1 MVCSPFGVL
10 QKVHCWY
17 LSLEMVSSLMWW
29 YCSPCVYLCLLL
41 KGIFDSLIHSTVMAI
56 MSLIFLLCWE
66 IQLEL
71 GDQDENILCGT
82 GIHCRTL
89 LAEPRPLPWVWTT
102 TTWPLLGPVLGE
114 QHHISRNGY
123 CFLLNV
129 WKRFPTVACGS
140 IQEIV
145 FAVEFFSIWLC
156 FTNIN
161 YRKKNVTQS
170 F

>member
-10 QKVHCWY
+10 QKVHCSY

-29 YCSPCVYLCLLL
+29 YCGPCVYLCLLF

-56 MSLIFLLCWE
+56 VSLIFLLCRE

-71 GDQDENILCGT
+71 GDLDENILCGT
-82 GIHCRTL
+82 GSHCRTL
-89 LAEPRPLPWVWTT
+89 LVEPHPLPMVWTPT
-102 TTWPLLGPVLGE
+102 TRPLLGPVLCE

-129 WKRFPTVACGS
+129 WKRFPTVKHTVACRRRYLLLNL
-140 IQEIV
+140 
-145 FAVEFFSIWLC
+145 FSIWLC

-161 YRKKNVTQS
+161 YRR
-170 F
+170 